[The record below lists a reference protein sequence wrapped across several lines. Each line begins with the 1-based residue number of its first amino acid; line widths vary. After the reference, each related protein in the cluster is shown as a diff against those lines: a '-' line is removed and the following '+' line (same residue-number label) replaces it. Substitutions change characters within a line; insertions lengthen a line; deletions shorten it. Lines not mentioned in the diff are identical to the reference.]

1 MRSIADPHF
10 RVENYETF
18 CGRLRPVLPPREL
31 MLVEVAYV
39 FSKHGHRAQVRKNE
53 KDPRTGKALRYFEH
67 PRRVT
72 LILIDIVGC
81 VEPAVLQAALIH
93 DGVED
98 TKLIRPLLVEVV
110 FGEKVANIVKLLSK
124 KPKRGYLKRLV
135 AFGDWRVLLIKA
147 CDRLDNLRTMTTS
160 SREFQIKQV
169 TETRKKYFPVFDLML
184 RRVPARY
191 RAGATRVY
199 DEIKA
204 IVTRYEATFEKTS

>member
-1 MRSIADPHF
+1 MRRALLSSEK
-10 RVENYETF
+10 VENYETF

-53 KDPRTGKALRYFEH
+53 IDPRTGKALRYFEH

-81 VEPAVLQAALIH
+81 VEPIVLQAALIH

-110 FGEKVANIVKLLSK
+110 FGDKVANIVKLLSK

-135 AFGDWRVLLIKA
+135 TFGDWRVLLIKA
-147 CDRLDNLRTMTTS
+147 CDRLDNLRTIGNS
-160 SREFQIKQV
+160 SREFQIKQI
-169 TETRKKYFPVFDLML
+169 TETRRKYFPVFDLLM
-184 RRVPARY
+184 RRVPSRY
-191 RAGATRVY
+191 REGTARVC
-199 DEIKA
+199 DEIKR
-204 IVTRYEATFEKTS
+204 IVAEYEASFKK